1 MLDRYDLEAELR
13 RRGVAKAA
21 IARRLGFTQRYVGMV
36 LEGIRRNAAIE
47 RALAS
52 ALDMPV
58 SRLRRIVRA
67 PDSQAIAA

>member
-13 RRGVAKAA
+13 RRGVTKAA

-47 RALAS
+47 RELAHALE
-52 ALDMPV
+52 MPV
-58 SRLRRIVRA
+58 SRLRRIVRT
-67 PDSQAIAA
+67 PVSQSIAA